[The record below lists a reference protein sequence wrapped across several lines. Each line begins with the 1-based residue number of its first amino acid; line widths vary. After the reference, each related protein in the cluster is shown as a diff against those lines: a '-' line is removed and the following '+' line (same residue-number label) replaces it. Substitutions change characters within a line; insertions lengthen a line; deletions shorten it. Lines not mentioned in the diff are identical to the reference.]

1 MSEETEV
8 VNEDLTNPTETES
21 EQIEEEAPEEA
32 TPAAGSKTDPA
43 LLLQSLKEER
53 EKRREAERRAKELE
67 EQISSSTPTDEVYS
81 DEGKTLL
88 SKIQGLE
95 TELSGYKTES
105 TRKDVLR
112 EYPVLE
118 DKWTEFNEYL
128 AEPEN
133 AGMALKTAA
142 KSFLIEN
149 GLSITTKRK
158 GLEKPTGGDKTPK
171 PQGYT
176 FEQMKNLREND
187 WDKYNK
193 LLKEGAFDK
202 VVE

>member
-8 VNEDLTNPTETES
+8 VNEDSTNPTETES
-21 EQIEEEAPEEA
+21 EQIEETVPEETA
-32 TPAAGSKTDPA
+32 PAAGSKTDPA

-53 EKRREAERRAKELE
+53 EKRRETERKLKEAEEKIL
-67 EQISSSTPTDEVYS
+67 SSTPTEEVYS
-81 DEGKTLL
+81 DEGKTLM
-88 SKIQGLE
+88 KEIQSLKS
-95 TELSGYKTES
+95 ELSGYKTES

-142 KSFLIEN
+142 KAFLIEN

-176 FEQMKNLREND
+176 FAQMKALREND
-187 WDKYNK
+187 WDKYQK
-193 LLKEGAFDK
+193 LNKEGAFDK